1 MVYSYE
7 NEYDDDIDDL
17 KTRYERESLLGS
29 ADGAGQG
36 KMSVL

>member
-1 MVYSYE
+1 MYSYE

-17 KTRYERESLLGS
+17 ETRYEREPLLGS